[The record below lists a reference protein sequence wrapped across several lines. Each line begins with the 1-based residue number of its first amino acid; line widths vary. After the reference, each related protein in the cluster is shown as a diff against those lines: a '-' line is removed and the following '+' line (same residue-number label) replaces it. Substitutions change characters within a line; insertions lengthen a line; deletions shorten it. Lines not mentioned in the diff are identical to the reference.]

1 MTENIV
7 RETELIKQIKDLQFA
22 LAEMT
27 VENEALKLRVKK
39 LATRQPQWP
48 KGYRPVNRPGKF
60 SDRKQHGN
68 WKNRTNERNP
78 H

>member
-1 MTENIV
+1 MTESTV

-27 VENEALKLRVKK
+27 VENEGLKLRVKK

-48 KGYRPVNRPGKF
+48 KGYRPTNKKYENR
-60 SDRKQHGN
+60 QHCN
-68 WKNRTNERNP
+68 WKSMANDRNT

>member
-1 MTENIV
+1 MTESTV

-27 VENEALKLRVKK
+27 VENEGLKLRVKK

-48 KGYRPVNRPGKF
+48 KGYRPQNR
-60 SDRKQHGN
+60 
-68 WKNRTNERNP
+68 RNASR
-78 H
+78 HN